1 MSLILVDENI
11 PAAEE
16 LLSALGE
23 VRRFRGREL
32 TSAEVNAADALLVR
46 SVTRVDAQLLR
57 GSQVQFVGSTTIGTD
72 HLDTRWLDGA
82 GIRWCSAPGSNAN
95 SVVDYVFSAICALPG
110 LLETLRGDGQVGIV
124 GYGNVGSR
132 LHRRLAALGIA
143 CRAYDPL
150 LDIEQCPISDSLE
163 AVLNSDLV
171 CLHTP
176 LTHKGPHPTAGMLN
190 AKALQELPEGA
201 VLLNA
206 GRGEVLPDR
215 VLQELLVRRPDMKL
229 VLDVWEGE
237 PDISAELLAQCD
249 IATPHIAGYSQD
261 GKWLGVTQVAQALAE
276 HWEVALPEVEPDFL
290 APAPTIRV
298 SGELDELA
306 LIRQAVLA
314 VYDLRED
321 DRRLR
326 QTFVGGA
333 EFDELRRNYPARREL
348 AVLEVSGEDAL
359 PVPLRETLVAL
370 RTVI

>member
-32 TSAEVNAADALLVR
+32 TSAEVKTADALLVR
-46 SVTRVDAQLLR
+46 SVTRVDEELLR
-57 GSQVQFVGSTTIGTD
+57 DSQVQFVGSTTIGTD
-72 HLDTRWLDGA
+72 HLDTRWLDSV

-95 SVVDYVFSAICALPG
+95 SVVDYVFSAICVLPG
-110 LLETLRGDGQVGIV
+110 LLETLRDGGQVGIV

-132 LHRRLAALGIA
+132 LHRRLASLGIA
-143 CRAYDPL
+143 CRAYDPF

-163 AVLNSDLV
+163 AVLNSDLL

-176 LTHKGPHPTAGMLN
+176 LTRKGPHPTAGMLS
-190 AKALQELPEGA
+190 AKDLQVLPQGA

-215 VLQELLVRRPDMKL
+215 VLQELLVERPDLKL

-237 PDISAELLAQCD
+237 PDISVEVLAECD

-276 HWEVALPEVEPDFL
+276 HWGATLPKVEPAFL

-306 LIRQAVLA
+306 FIRQAVLS

-326 QTFVGGA
+326 QSFVSGA
-333 EFDELRRNYPARREL
+333 DFDELRRNYPARREL
-348 AVLEVSGEDAL
+348 AVLDVSGQGAL
-359 PVPLRETLVAL
+359 TASLRQTLVAL
-370 RTVI
+370 RTVV